1 MENFLIR
8 CRKAG
13 LTHIFIKA
21 CQLSALIRQ
30 EKNVIDKK
38 NKTWKLLVRSLLSVF
53 ETIKK
58 KKKKKK
64 KTVGR
69 NEKEAFFCR
78 LLVQG
83 ELI

>member
-53 ETIKK
+53 ETIKNKQKLLAKMK
-58 KKKKKK
+58 K
-64 KTVGR
+64 R
-69 NEKEAFFCR
+69 HFFADFWFW
-78 LLVQG
+78 G
-83 ELI
+83 N